1 MRDIDEYGAAM
12 TLPLR
17 EAVALICQDL
27 EVTPDWSLWTKAPPP
42 PPDGGGGGPR
52 RGGGGACALWPA
64 EAPQSPHPRRAG
76 TSPAPKTGRGKSD
89 VRRTRLPGL
98 HPAARLPGMAETPAP
113 AAAGDIAALSFEQ
126 ALAELEKIVGQ
137 LESGQAPLEE
147 SIALYE
153 RGARLKA
160 HCEAR
165 LEAARLKVEKIVVGR
180 DGSVERADPAE
191 FT

>member
-1 MRDIDEYGAAM
+1 
-12 TLPLR
+12 
-17 EAVALICQDL
+17 
-27 EVTPDWSLWTKAPPP
+27 
-42 PPDGGGGGPR
+42 
-52 RGGGGACALWPA
+52 
-64 EAPQSPHPRRAG
+64 
-76 TSPAPKTGRGKSD
+76 
-89 VRRTRLPGL
+89 
-98 HPAARLPGMAETPAP
+98 MAETPAP
-113 AAAGDIAALSFEQ
+113 AASGDIAALSFEQ
-126 ALAELEKIVGQ
+126 ALAELEKIVAQ

-180 DGSVERADPAE
+180 DGSAERADPAE